1 MVSSRR
7 RALVR
12 TADESPTSDGG
23 GGRGGGGAAVV
34 GVAVEAEE
42 VELDRRC
49 GRHVCVVAACRE
61 EEDRSRGA
69 RRVLHILYSM
79 ANVRLRCRGM
89 SELTTHNN
97 STKRSALNII

>member
-1 MVSSRR
+1 MDGQLASS
-7 RALVR
+7 LVR
-12 TADESPTSDGG
+12 TTRSDESPTSDGG
-23 GGRGGGGAAVV
+23 GGGAAVV
-34 GVAVEAEE
+34 YFAAEAEE

-89 SELTTHNN
+89 SERTTHNN